1 MKSPSPLHWCAIA
14 LLLAVVVEPAFA
26 QPRRRGGRGGG
37 RFVEMERRA
46 LAEPF
51 MGVTA
56 DGKVEKG
63 LFELAQT
70 GVSTEP
76 VAKAARAFLAGLTDA
91 QRKKTA
97 FPVDDNEWRKWAN
110 QHSYPRQGM
119 GFNEMTPK
127 QRELAFGLVG
137 AGLSARGLKLTQDI
151 MKLNGTLGELTG
163 RHDEYTEWLYWI
175 TIMGEPS
182 TTRPWGWQLDG
193 HHVVINYFVLGD
205 QVVMTPLFVGS
216 EPVEATSGRFKGTI
230 ILQTEQAKGLEMI
243 NSLKPAQQA
252 KAILQKEKPGNNGSL
267 EAFRDNMVI
276 PYAGLKAS
284 EMDPDQRGILLELIG
299 LYVGA
304 TRADQAKVRMS
315 EVQKHLDD
323 TYFAWVGG
331 TDPDSVFFFRIHS
344 PVIIIEF
351 DHQRGIALN
360 RGGPPN
366 RDHIHSVVRTPNG
379 NDYGKELL
387 RLHLEREHG
396 R

>member
-1 MKSPSPLHWCAIA
+1 MKEAFILRWGAA
-14 LLLAVVVEPAFA
+14 LLVCAVVVDTAFA
-26 QPRRRGGRGGG
+26 QPRQRGRRGGG

-46 LAEPF
+46 LAEGF
-51 MGVTA
+51 KGVTTN
-56 DGKVEKG
+56 GKVEKG
-63 LFELAQT
+63 LFKLGQT

-76 VAKAARAFLAGLTDA
+76 VVKAAKAFLAGLSEA
-91 QRKKTA
+91 QVKKTTFA
-97 FPVDDNEWRKWAN
+97 VDDDEWRKWAN

-137 AGLSARGLKLTQDI
+137 AGLSAKGLKLTQDI
-151 MKLNGTLGELTG
+151 MKLNGALGELTG
-163 RHDEYTEWLYWI
+163 RRDEYTEWLYWI

-182 TTRPWGWQLDG
+182 TTKPWGWQLDG

-216 EPVEATSGRFKGTI
+216 EPVEAKSGKFKGTI
-230 ILQTEQAKGLEMI
+230 ILQAEQAKGLEMI
-243 NSLKPAQQA
+243 NALNPAQQA
-252 KAILQKEKPGNNGSL
+252 RTIVQRDKPGNNGSL
-267 EAFRDNMVI
+267 EAFRDNRVI

-284 EMDPDQRGILLELIG
+284 EMDSSQREVLLELIG
-299 LYVGA
+299 LYVGN

-315 EVQKHLDD
+315 EVQKHLND
-323 TYFAWVGG
+323 TRFAWVGG
-331 TDPDSVFFFRIHS
+331 TDSDSVFFFRIHS

-379 NDYGKELL
+379 NDYGKDLL

-396 R
+396 K

>member
-1 MKSPSPLHWCAIA
+1 
-14 LLLAVVVEPAFA
+14 
-26 QPRRRGGRGGG
+26 
-37 RFVEMERRA
+37 MERRA

-51 MGVTA
+51 KGVTT
-56 DGKVEKG
+56 DGTVEKG
-63 LFELAQT
+63 LFPLRQT

-76 VAKAARAFLAGLTDA
+76 VARAAKDFLASLNEA
-91 QRKKTA
+91 QRQKTT
-97 FPVDDNEWRKWAN
+97 FPVTDNEWRKWAN

-137 AGLSARGLKLTQDI
+137 AGLSVKGLKLTQDI

-163 RHDEYTEWLYWI
+163 RHEEYTEWLYWI
-175 TIMGEPS
+175 TVMGDPS
-182 TTRPWGWQLDG
+182 TTKPWGWQLDG
-193 HHVVINYFVLGD
+193 HHVVINYFVAGD

-216 EPVEATSGRFKGTI
+216 EPVEAKSGKFKGTI
-230 ILQTEQAKGLEMI
+230 ILQAEQAKGLEMI
-243 NSLKPAQQA
+243 NSLRPGQQA
-252 KAILQKEKPGNNGSL
+252 KAIIQREKSGNNGTL
-267 EAFRDNMVI
+267 EAFRDNMIV

-284 EMDPDQRGILLELIG
+284 EMDSGQRELLMELIG
-299 LYVGA
+299 LYVGN
-304 TRADQAKVRMS
+304 TREDQAKVRMS
-315 EVQKHLDD
+315 EVSRHLDD
-323 TYFAWVGG
+323 TRFAWVGG
-331 TDPDSVFFFRIHS
+331 TDSDSVFFFRIHS

-387 RLHLEREHG
+387 RLHLEREHAN
-396 R
+396 

>member
-1 MKSPSPLHWCAIA
+1 M
-14 LLLAVVVEPAFA
+14 
-26 QPRRRGGRGGG
+26 Q
-37 RFVEMERRA
+37 MEQRA
-46 LAEPF
+46 LAEGF
-51 MGVTA
+51 KGVTT
-56 DGKVEKG
+56 DGKVQPG
-63 LFELAQT
+63 LFEIKST

-76 VAKAARAFLAGLTDA
+76 VVKAAKAFLDGLADEQA
-91 QRKKTA
+91 LKTM
-97 FPVDDNEWRKWAN
+97 FPVDDDEWRKWAN

-119 GFNEMTPK
+119 GFNEMTAK
-127 QRELAFGLVG
+127 QRELAFGLIG
-137 AGLSARGLKLTQDI
+137 AGLSARGLKLTKDI

-163 RHDEYTEWLYWI
+163 RHEEYTEWLYWI

-182 TTRPWGWQLDG
+182 TTKPWGWQLDG

-230 ILQTEQAKGLEMI
+230 ILQPEQAKGLEMI
-243 NSLKPAQQA
+243 NSLDAKQQA
-252 KAILQKEKPGNNGSL
+252 RAIVQREKPGNNGSL
-267 EAFRDNMVI
+267 EAFHDNVLI

-284 EMDPDQRGILLELIG
+284 EMTGGQREVLMELVG
-299 LYVGA
+299 LYVGN
-304 TRADQAKVRMS
+304 TRAGHAKVRMS
-315 EVQKHLDD
+315 EVERHLDQ

-331 TDPDSVFFFRIHS
+331 TTSESVYFFRIHS

-387 RLHLEREHG
+387 RLHLEKEHAK
-396 R
+396 

>member
-1 MKSPSPLHWCAIA
+1 M
-14 LLLAVVVEPAFA
+14 
-26 QPRRRGGRGGG
+26 
-37 RFVEMERRA
+37 EMERRA